1 MKKALLVLVAVF
13 GLTAVMMAQ
22 PRAIGLRIGPST
34 EVSYQHMMGENFL
47 EVDGGIFFNHGFYA
61 TGIYNFIFASEG
73 DFNFYAGPGATVGF
87 YNYKDDADQTQ
98 SGLDLG
104 IAGMLGMEYNFQIPL
119 TLSLDW
125 RPTFYFLDGGFAA
138 SSFALGV
145 RYRF

>member
-22 PRAIGLRIGPST
+22 PRTIGLRVGYGA
-34 EVSYQHMMGENFL
+34 EVSYQHLMGENFL
-47 EVDGGIFFNHGFYA
+47 EFDGGLFLNHGFYA
-61 TGIYNFIFASEG
+61 TGIYNFVFASEG

-87 YNYKDDADQTQ
+87 YNYKDDAGATQ
-98 SGLDLG
+98 SGLDVG
-104 IAGMLGMEYNFQIPL
+104 ASGMIGLEYNFQIPL

-138 SSFALGV
+138 ASFGLGI